1 MPFIDDALLWCPD
14 NDGRIVG
21 GLDISACMQDGVPQS
36 NENVSENTQLAESTT
51 DINAL
56 EPSLCNNDSSDELFR
71 QLSESNFEIES
82 LLSDLATVE
91 VKEENNNISD
101 VTSEGC
107 VADET
112 FAALVNGTTGVPGTG
127 GNIVG
132 TSTCNGGRV
141 SSTTSHL
148 IAGNGIQLPGENS
161 ALGSV
166 GTNSLTLEP
175 TAASSTQEQANSS
188 SFLTRISNSNSN
200 NNNNNNPLNNSNH
213 NNNNHNCTNGTNNSN
228 INNNS
233 SNNTIS
239 SENSSI
245 FDDSSTR
252 FLIAS
257 NPLLAE
263 KLMAKSLIL
272 KTEATT
278 TDYKVNNTNDD
289 GGHDEDDGGRAK
301 SNNKTRQTT
310 NNFDGMKYQQQQQ
323 QQQNISSSKNTK
335 Y

>member
-36 NENVSENTQLAESTT
+36 NENVSESTQLAESTT

-107 VADET
+107 VTDDT
-112 FAALVNGTTGVPGTG
+112 FAALVNGAAAVASAS
-127 GNIVG
+127 NIG
-132 TSTCNGGRV
+132 TSSCNGGRV

-148 IAGNGIQLPGENS
+148 ITGGGNGIQLPGENS

-188 SFLTRISNSNSN
+188 SFLTRSNNSNSNSN
-200 NNNNNNPLNNSNH
+200 NNNPNISSNN
-213 NNNNHNCTNGTNNSN
+213 NNNNHNCTNGTNISN
-228 INNNS
+228 NNNS
-233 SNNTIS
+233 NNNLS
-239 SENSSI
+239 SENNSSI

-278 TDYKVNNTNDD
+278 DYKGKHKEFNYIVRYS
-289 GGHDEDDGGRAK
+289 GK
-301 SNNKTRQTT
+301 
-310 NNFDGMKYQQQQQ
+310 
-323 QQQNISSSKNTK
+323 I
-335 Y
+335 

>member
-36 NENVSENTQLAESTT
+36 NENVSESTQLAESTT
-51 DINAL
+51 ELNAL

-107 VADET
+107 AADDT
-112 FAALVNGTTGVPGTG
+112 FAALVNGAGVGVS
-127 GNIVG
+127 VG
-132 TSTCNGGRV
+132 PSACGGGRV

-148 IAGNGIQLPGENS
+148 ITGNGIQLPGENS

-188 SFLTRISNSNSN
+188 PYLTRSS
-200 NNNNNNPLNNSNH
+200 
-213 NNNNHNCTNGTNNSN
+213 
-228 INNNS
+228 S
-233 SNNTIS
+233 SNNTS
-239 SENSSI
+239 NNTGSNQSGNSLNAETSSI

-278 TDYKVNNTNDD
+278 DYKGMFIYSVSAY
-289 GGHDEDDGGRAK
+289 HIAVV
-301 SNNKTRQTT
+301 SNNQ
-310 NNFDGMKYQQQQQ
+310 
-323 QQQNISSSKNTK
+323 
-335 Y
+335 